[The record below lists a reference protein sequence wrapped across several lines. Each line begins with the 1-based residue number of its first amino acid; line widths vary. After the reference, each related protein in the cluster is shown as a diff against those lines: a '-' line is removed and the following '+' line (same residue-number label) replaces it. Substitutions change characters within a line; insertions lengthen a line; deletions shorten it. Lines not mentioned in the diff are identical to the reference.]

1 LVSVGFQMSYL
12 SLLEGSNKE
21 PREVLASIGLL
32 AMVQLLAR
40 QAIDKALTEAIYF
53 YDTTCIVNG
62 TNQIGF
68 KIIATR
74 LRAPGKAERA
84 PDAH

>member
-1 LVSVGFQMSYL
+1 MSCL
-12 SLLEGSNKE
+12 SLLEGSKKE

-32 AMVQLLAR
+32 AMVQLLTR
-40 QAIDKALTEAIYF
+40 QAIDKPLQKPSI

-62 TNQIGF
+62 ANQIGF